1 MSEQILI
8 LGSGNAFFTDGRAHA
23 CYLAEWPDPS
33 SEGSIRMLVDY
44 GASSL
49 MRMNQEQIAPST
61 IQSLFLTHFHGDH
74 IGGLPFLLIHF
85 KYIDRRKEPFW
96 ILGPAGVEQA
106 VTDLLEQMYPGME
119 LDFPLYFKELH
130 PNQSTSFMGA
140 SIEPRPVTHRP
151 ESVAL
156 RLGFPSGKIFAF
168 SGDAAMDGLLIEAL
182 KGSDLSIIELS
193 IESQPDPANP
203 TVAHVSL
210 QELMEQ
216 RDAIQT
222 GRLVVSH
229 IYDELAQRVNQ
240 VNSERPGFAE
250 PAFDGLV
257 LTL

>member
-23 CYLAEWPDPS
+23 CYMAQWPDPS
-33 SEGSIRMLVDY
+33 SSGTIRMLVDY

-49 MRMNQEQIAPST
+49 MRMNQEKIAPST

-119 LDFPLYFKELH
+119 LDFPLYFKELKASE
-130 PNQSTSFMGA
+130 STSFMGA

-156 RLGFPSGKIFAF
+156 RLSFPSGKLFAF
-168 SGDAAMDGLLIEAL
+168 SGDAAMDDLLVQAL
-182 KGSDLSIIELS
+182 EDSDLSIVELS
-193 IESQPDPANP
+193 IESQPDPDHP

-216 RDAIQT
+216 RDRIRT

-229 IYDELAQRVNQ
+229 IYNDLASQVEK
-240 VNSERPGFAE
+240 VNSDRPGFAE

-257 LTL
+257 LSL